1 MPTSAEPAMPTEP
14 TPLLIC
20 LPALAPEAL
29 QQTLAT
35 LTVAFPNETLLLASP
50 NDAPNLIHYPTPR
63 PESSWI
69 LTAADYAAAA
79 SLSAQHPDATILLL
93 GEGSTLAP
101 DTLHHLIL
109 CVRSQGIDLA
119 LPRYS
124 LGPSEG
130 LVNSALLYPLTRAL
144 FATDIRFPLPDVAA
158 LSPRMAARLAAAAQ
172 RHIAVGQPSSLLW
185 PVAEAAI
192 AGLSVRQ
199 VPAGNALP
207 PRPDDVPFNDL
218 FATIAS
224 SLFADIEAKATFW
237 QRARTPLTTTPAETT
252 LAPAPTAELLT
263 ELEPMLAS
271 FHLAHTN
278 LQEIW
283 SLVLPPQT
291 RLALK
296 RLAQQP
302 AESFSLDPALWARI
316 VYDFTLAFHLRTL
329 NRGHLLGAMT
339 PLYLA
344 WAASHLRAVAED
356 PALAAQ
362 SIDATAHAF
371 DREKAYIVQRWRWP
385 DRFNP

>member
-1 MPTSAEPAMPTEP
+1 MPTATETVPTTKP
-14 TPLLIC
+14 TQLLVC
-20 LPALAPEAL
+20 LPALSPESL

-35 LTVAFPNETLLLASP
+35 LTAAFPNETLLLASP
-50 NDAPNLIHYPTPR
+50 NDAPDLIPYPTPR

-69 LTAADYAAAA
+69 LTAGDYAAAA
-79 SLSAQHPDATILLL
+79 SLSAQHPDATVLLL
-93 GEGSTLAP
+93 GEATTLTP
-101 DTLHHLIL
+101 DTLHHLVHCI
-109 CVRSQGIDLA
+109 RSQSIDLA
-119 LPRYS
+119 LPRYNM
-124 LGPSEG
+124 GPSEG
-130 LVNSALLYPLTRAL
+130 LVNAALLYPLTRAI
-144 FATDIRFPLPDVAA
+144 FATDIRFPLTDIAA
-158 LSPRMAARLAAAAQ
+158 LSPRMATRLATVAQ
-172 RHIAVGQPSSLLW
+172 RHIAVGQPASLLW

-192 AGLSVRQ
+192 AGFSVRQ
-199 VPAGNALP
+199 VPAGNAHP
-207 PRPDDVPFNDL
+207 PRPNDVPFNDL

-224 SLFADIEAKATFW
+224 SLFADVEAKATFW
-237 QRARTPLTTTPAETT
+237 QRARTPLITAPAEITT
-252 LAPAPTAELLT
+252 APAPTAELLG

-271 FHLAHTN
+271 FRLAHTN

-296 RLAQQP
+296 RLSQQP

-344 WAASHLRAVAED
+344 WAASHLRAVGED
-356 PALAAQ
+356 PTLAAQ

-371 DREKAYIVQRWRWP
+371 DREKPYIVQRWRWP